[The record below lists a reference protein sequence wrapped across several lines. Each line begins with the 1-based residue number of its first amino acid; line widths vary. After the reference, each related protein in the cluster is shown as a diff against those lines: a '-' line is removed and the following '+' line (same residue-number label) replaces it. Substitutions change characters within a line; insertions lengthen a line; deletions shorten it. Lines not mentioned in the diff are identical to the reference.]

1 MKTVLWIIV
10 GVMSAVMIAG
20 VVIVIYNVVE
30 LIHLNRAQRSF
41 EQFHAKTE
49 QMIYDHCIKNNMTRD
64 QFFDRMSKSLKEKEY
79 ETQNK

>member
-10 GVMSAVMIAG
+10 GIMSAVVIAG
-20 VVIVIYNVVE
+20 VVIIIYNVVE

-49 QMIYDHCIKNNMTRD
+49 QMIYNYCMKNNMTRD
-64 QFFDRMSKSLKEKEY
+64 QFFDKMSESLK
-79 ETQNK
+79 Q